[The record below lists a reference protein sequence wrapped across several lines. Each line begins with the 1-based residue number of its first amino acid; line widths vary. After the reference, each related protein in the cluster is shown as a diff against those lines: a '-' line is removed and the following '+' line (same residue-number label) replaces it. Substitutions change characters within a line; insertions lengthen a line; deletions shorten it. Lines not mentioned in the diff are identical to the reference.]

1 VNPIALQTAILP
13 GTTVEEKLETASA
26 IGADGI
32 ELMVDDAFYEQIPR
46 IVDSL
51 GRYGLR
57 AAALRIGHTRLIHPE
72 FREREHALVKM
83 RKALAAAV
91 DLGASGV
98 VFYGHYSSQAVLP
111 DLHPYKSSVEL
122 EAELLVAE
130 LRTTLC
136 DLAYALGARLLLA
149 HADSTR
155 STLLRRPE
163 HVSLIRNKL
172 DNHPYLFVATSFS
185 HLDAESIK
193 VAQALSVS
201 GLGYV
206 AVSDSAGLLPGQGQR
221 DWKHFGESIK
231 ANHYNGW
238 ITVEGQVASTSTEL
252 RAAVEVIRRSL
263 S

>member
-1 VNPIALQTAILP
+1 M
-13 GTTVEEKLETASA
+13 EEKLKAASA
-26 IGADGI
+26 IGADGV
-32 ELMVDDAFYEQIPR
+32 ELQVDHAFYEQVPQV
-46 IVDSL
+46 VDSL

-72 FREREHALVKM
+72 FSEREQALVKM
-83 RKALAAAV
+83 RNALAAAV
-91 DLGASGV
+91 DLDAAGV
-98 VFYGHYSSQAVLP
+98 VFYGHYSSTSVLP

-163 HVSLIRNKL
+163 HVSLLRNKL
-172 DNHPYLFVATSFS
+172 DNHPYLFVATSLS
-185 HLDAESIK
+185 HLDAESIE
-193 VAQALSVS
+193 VAHALTVP

-206 AVSDSAGLLPGQGQR
+206 AVSDTAGLLPGQGQR
-221 DWKHFGESIK
+221 DWSRFGASIK
-231 ANHYNGW
+231 ANRYGGW
-238 ITVEGQVASTSTEL
+238 ITIEGQAASTASEL
-252 RAAVEVIRRSL
+252 GAGIEVIRRGL